1 MWATNDFERRWIGIA
16 EGRLGLPVDEA
27 AIYER
32 ARAMRAEAV
41 RDTARKLAA
50 AAKRLFAAPKPAAAA
65 IAISPLDH
73 PRYRAELQH
82 AEAVADAIVA
92 VSRAVANLPNALKE
106 WRVRRRTYAEL
117 MSLDDRTLADI
128 GITRGEIGQIAAGR
142 YVPALRGAAKLV
154 GRPALV
160 GATNSNRPKLAA

>member
-16 EGRLGLPVDEA
+16 EGRLGLPVDEV

-50 AAKRLFAAPKPAAAA
+50 AAKRLFAAPKPAAA
-65 IAISPLDH
+65 IDLSPLEH
-73 PRYRAELQH
+73 PRYRAEMQH
-82 AEAVADAIVA
+82 AEAVAEAIVA
-92 VSRAVANLPNALKE
+92 ISRAVANLPNALKE
-106 WRVRRRTYAEL
+106 WRVRRRTFAEL

-128 GITRGEIGQIAAGR
+128 GITRGEIAQVAAGR
-142 YVPALRGAAKLV
+142 YAPTLRGAARLV

-160 GATNSNRPKLAA
+160 GATNSNQPKLAA